1 MIDKAYLCNANR
13 NNRIANQS
21 NNKYDIQ
28 IIFSNGCLMRSCIV
42 QQLL

>member
-28 IIFSNGCLMRSCIV
+28 IIFTNGCLMLTSIV
-42 QQLL
+42 QQFL